1 MPMVFSPFQ
10 VFPELQLLLEL
21 TSLSY
26 FMLPSVPL
34 ADQDIY
40 KYSQRT
46 YHLRLCHKIQQS

>member
-1 MPMVFSPFQ
+1 MPMVFSPFE
-10 VFPELQLLLEL
+10 VFLELQLLLQL